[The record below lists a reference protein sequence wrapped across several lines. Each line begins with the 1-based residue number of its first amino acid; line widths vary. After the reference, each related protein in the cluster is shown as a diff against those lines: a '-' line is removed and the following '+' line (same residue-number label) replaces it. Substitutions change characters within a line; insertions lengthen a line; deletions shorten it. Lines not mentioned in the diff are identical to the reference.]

1 MKNFSVGKELVEIL
15 NSSNVI
21 GVSNKIFPLVAV
33 ANTTFPFCVYRRI
46 GYTPQNNKDYKGE
59 QVSIEMNVAS
69 ETYKEGQ
76 TIANSIADILTNKE
90 TDLIDEI
97 TLTNASETFIEDTFV
112 QNLQFNITLKYN

>member
-15 NSSNVI
+15 NNNNVLGI
-21 GVSNKIFPLVAV
+21 KGKIFPLVAV

-46 GYTPQNNKDYKGE
+46 GYTPQSNKDRTDE
-59 QVSIEMNVAS
+59 EVSIEMNVAT

-76 TIANSIADILTNKE
+76 NIANSIADILIHQQ

-97 TLTNASETFIEDTFV
+97 TLTNVSETFIEDTFI
-112 QNLQFNITLKYN
+112 QNLQFKITLN